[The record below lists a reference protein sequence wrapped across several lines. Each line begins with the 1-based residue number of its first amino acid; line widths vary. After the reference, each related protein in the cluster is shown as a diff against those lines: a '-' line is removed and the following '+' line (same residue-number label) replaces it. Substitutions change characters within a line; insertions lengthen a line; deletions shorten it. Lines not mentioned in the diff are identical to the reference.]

1 MSNIRIA
8 AAPISWGVCEVPGW
22 GHQMDADRVL
32 TEMASLGVEATEFGP
47 LGFLPE
53 DAEGRRATLE
63 KHGMKAVGGF
73 VPVVLHDPDFDPLP
87 EVDTEL
93 DAYVAA
99 GAEVLVLA
107 ANTGLDGYD
116 AARPEMREENWQAM
130 ANNLSR
136 ISERA
141 KERGVM
147 AVIHPHA
154 GTMVETWADV
164 EEVLTRTTIPFC
176 LDTGHMW
183 IGGTDPVAFAK
194 DHGDRVGHV
203 HFKDVKLA
211 IAQRVRDGA
220 LSYYDAV
227 KEGLYTPLGQ
237 GDVDVTAIIGSLLN
251 QGYTG
256 WFVLEQDL
264 VMSIEPASEEGPQV
278 DAAASVEFLR
288 QAAQEA
294 GAS

>member
-1 MSNIRIA
+1 
-8 AAPISWGVCEVPGW
+8 
-22 GHQMDADRVL
+22 
-32 TEMASLGVEATEFGP
+32 
-47 LGFLPE
+47 
-53 DAEGRRATLE
+53 
-63 KHGMKAVGGF
+63 
-73 VPVVLHDPDFDPLP
+73 
-87 EVDTEL
+87 
-93 DAYVAA
+93 
-99 GAEVLVLA
+99 
-107 ANTGLDGYD
+107 
-116 AARPEMREENWQAM
+116 
-130 ANNLSR
+130 
-136 ISERA
+136 
-141 KERGVM
+141 M

-164 EEVLTRTTIPFC
+164 QEVLTRTAIPFC

-203 HFKDVKLA
+203 HFKDVVLA

-264 VMSIEPASEEGPQV
+264 VLSIEPATEEGPQV

-288 QAAQEA
+288 QAAQRA